1 MAAFFVPF
9 VPRPHPLAGGSVTG
23 KSNMEEGGD
32 TTPGFPLKVK
42 GRLLKAIPQL
52 RQPRLS
58 LRARGLAVTNNFD
71 LTSSNG
77 LISQICIIKIN
88 TR

>member
-1 MAAFFVPF
+1 
-9 VPRPHPLAGGSVTG
+9 
-23 KSNMEEGGD
+23 MEEGGD

-58 LRARGLAVTNNFD
+58 RLARGLAVTRRFD
-71 LTSSNG
+71 LTASNG

-88 TR
+88 AR